1 MRLVENLLVFP
12 KLMMALIEVEEEAG
26 EELLVELMAVESY
39 QGKLQEYLCW
49 EYHLTNQALMES

>member
-12 KLMMALIEVEEEAG
+12 KLMMALIEVEEEVN
-26 EELLVELMAVESY
+26 EELQVELMVVGSY
-39 QGKLQEYLCW
+39 QGKSQEYLCL